1 MRITPLQTFLD
12 GRDRYEAGDSRTV
25 SDADG
30 ERFIKNG
37 WAVESGTPAPEAPA
51 AGVPP
56 VALEVQNLVHPQGVS
71 HG

>member
-37 WAVESGTPAPEAPA
+37 WAVESGGTAE
-51 AGVPP
+51 P
-56 VALEVQNLVHPQGVS
+56 VESPSDVTLEVQNLVHPQGVS

>member
-37 WAVESGTPAPEAPA
+37 WAVPTGGAVEHVDAPA
-51 AGVPP
+51 EVT
-56 VALEVQNLVHPQGVS
+56 LEVQNLVHPQGVS

>member
-12 GRDRYEAGDSRTV
+12 GRDRYEKGDSRTV

-30 ERFIKNG
+30 KRFIKNG
-37 WAVESGTPAPEAPA
+37 WAVESGAPVFEASADDVPAPT
-51 AGVPP
+51 
-56 VALEVQNLVHPQGVS
+56 LEVQNLVHPQGVS